1 MTIVVA
7 HERQVPASLESG
19 LVIPTNEEDT
29 LPGFLSIQDCVLAI
43 LAKLQHL
50 SILTFL
56 AAQPQVV

>member
-1 MTIVVA
+1 MK
-7 HERQVPASLESG
+7 S
-19 LVIPTNEEDT
+19 

-56 AAQPQVV
+56 AAQPQVVRPFPPGQDDGDGDVGPVVQ